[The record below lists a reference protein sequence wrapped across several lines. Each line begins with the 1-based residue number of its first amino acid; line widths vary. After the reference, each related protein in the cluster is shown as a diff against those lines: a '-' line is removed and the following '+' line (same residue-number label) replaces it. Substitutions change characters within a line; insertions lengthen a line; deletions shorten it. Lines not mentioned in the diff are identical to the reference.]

1 MENLRLLLLLSL
13 AIIMLSCGP
22 HKVKESKSAVSEIEK
37 SAEGKP
43 FFRSYEIG
51 ENEARDTSFALPRR
65 ILDDPVTFMTTLT
78 DVQMVNRFWTERHNY
93 PEKLLYGDSILS
105 IICKKVATAN
115 GNPVYLIDNITDE
128 DNSSYYLKVGKKGDR
143 SYVTYR
149 LRNGVLVEGVYEMSK
164 PYWNLIYE
172 WDKREMSMIGE
183 TDEWEK
189 TIVSHTGQQL
199 DICTTGRKSGCI
211 TRLRCD
217 SDSVYVDM
225 LKLYLWPFDQ
235 Y

>member
-1 MENLRLLLLLSL
+1 MENMRLLPLLSL

-22 HKVKESKSAVSEIEK
+22 HKVQESKVKLTESEK
-37 SAEGKP
+37 SNEKKLYSRPYG
-43 FFRSYEIG
+43 IG
-51 ENEARDTSFALPRR
+51 EYETRDTSFALPGR
-65 ILDDPVTFMTTLT
+65 ILYNPVAFMKALT
-78 DVQMVNRFWTERHNY
+78 EVQMMGRYWSDTYDY

-149 LRNGVLVEGVYEMSK
+149 LRNGVLVEGVYEMSE